1 MEAFT
6 NNTQVLY
13 SRVKNV
19 IYELAEEKPFGTP
32 LTHGE
37 VIVALE
43 AIIKQFFIT
52 IFQRLQ
58 QTRNLSL
65 DSEILLRKRN

>member
-1 MEAFT
+1 MEAFI

-13 SRVKNV
+13 SRVENV

-37 VIVALE
+37 KITMWKEEVILFGIV
-43 AIIKQFFIT
+43 KQ
-52 IFQRLQ
+52 L
-58 QTRNLSL
+58 LSVL
-65 DSEILLRKRN
+65 GRGS

>member
-37 VIVALE
+37 VIVAFE
-43 AIIKQFFIT
+43 AIIKQ
-52 IFQRLQ
+52 
-58 QTRNLSL
+58 LS
-65 DSEILLRKRN
+65 

>member
-19 IYELAEEKPFGTP
+19 IYELAKEKPFGTS

-43 AIIKQFFIT
+43 AIIKQ
-52 IFQRLQ
+52 
-58 QTRNLSL
+58 LS
-65 DSEILLRKRN
+65 

>member
-19 IYELAEEKPFGTP
+19 IEELAEQKPFGTP
-32 LTHGE
+32 LNCGE

-43 AIIKQFFIT
+43 AIIKQ
-52 IFQRLQ
+52 L
-58 QTRNLSL
+58 N
-65 DSEILLRKRN
+65 

>member
-13 SRVKNV
+13 SRVRNV
-19 IYELAEEKPFGTP
+19 IYKLAEEKPFGTP

-43 AIIKQFFIT
+43 AIIKQ
-52 IFQRLQ
+52 
-58 QTRNLSL
+58 LS
-65 DSEILLRKRN
+65 